1 MTIPNTDPMPASDIP
16 VAMWLVQSGLD
27 DVSPETLVTDF
38 CSRTLEAGIPLHR
51 VFVGMATLHPL
62 VRARGYTWVE
72 DGGLVG
78 NDAMPHRDPADE
90 PEAWRTS
97 PLRHMLA
104 NNVPE
109 MRQRLIDPAP
119 DFDFPVFAEFA
130 GQGLTDWFAQAHNFG
145 WTFDQGLFVTD
156 RFAGI
161 GMISSFTTTRP
172 DGFSDDHL
180 TRLRRLVPLL
190 ALAVKASVLT
200 RLTQD
205 VSAAYLGGD
214 AARRVL
220 SGAIRRGMAQKIDA
234 AILYADLRGF
244 TALADRLAI
253 EPLIETLN
261 AYFDCLGPAIEA
273 HGGQVLKFLGDGL
286 LASFQLEAGQD
297 AGPVCRSVLAA
308 ADEALAA
315 VSQLNAAR
323 EQAGQPVL
331 ALDIALHRG
340 EVMYGNVGT
349 GARLDFTLIG
359 PTVNEAARLEN
370 LCASL
375 GRNLIVSASFAKAAG
390 AGLGLASL
398 GFHPLRGLAEPQ
410 EVFGRGALISSSAQ
424 YSR

>member
-1 MTIPNTDPMPASDIP
+1 MMMIPNTDSMPASDIP
-16 VAMWLVQSGLD
+16 VAMWLVQAGLD
-27 DVSPETLVTDF
+27 DVSPDMLVADF

-51 VFVGMATLHPL
+51 VFVGIATLHPL
-62 VRARGYTWVE
+62 MRARGYTWVE
-72 DGGLVG
+72 QGGLVG
-78 NDAMPHRDPADE
+78 NDAMPHRDPTDE
-90 PEAWRTS
+90 PEAWRAS

-104 NNVPE
+104 NTVPE
-109 MRQRLIDPAP
+109 MRQRLVGPAS
-119 DFDFPVFAEFA
+119 DFEFPVFAEFA
-130 GQGLTDWFAQAHNFG
+130 AQGLTDWFAQAHNFG

-161 GMISSFTTTRP
+161 GMISSFTTAQA

-190 ALAVKASVLT
+190 ALAMKASMLT
-200 RLTQD
+200 RLAQD

-253 EPLIETLN
+253 EPLIATLN
-261 AYFDCLGPAIEA
+261 AYFDCLGPAIER

-286 LASFQLEAGQD
+286 LASFQLQAGQD
-297 AGPVCRSVLAA
+297 AMPICRAVLAA
-308 ADEALAA
+308 ADEAHAA
-315 VSQLNAAR
+315 VAELNAAR

-359 PTVNEAARLEN
+359 PAVNEASRLEN
-370 LCASL
+370 LCAALDRSL
-375 GRNLIVSASFAKAAG
+375 VVSASFAKAAG
-390 AGLGLASL
+390 EGLGLMSL
-398 GFHPLRGLAEPQ
+398 GFHPLRGLPEPQ
-410 EVFGRGALISSSAQ
+410 EVYGRVLDTQPVGTT
-424 YSR
+424 